1 LQNVSVSLKE
11 MMHGVYKKVIPH
23 TNKKNVEL
31 DLIERDN
38 KLQVIQY
45 ILDNGYDP
53 RVFQDISNPLK
64 SIIKDNK
71 LKHLLEGWYILT
83 PMENEEQWQ
92 DDG

>member
-1 LQNVSVSLKE
+1 
-11 MMHGVYKKVIPH
+11 MHGVYKKVIPH

-38 KLQVIQY
+38 KLQVIRY
-45 ILDNGYDP
+45 ILDNSYDP

-71 LKHLLEGWYILT
+71 LKHLLEGWYISI

-92 DDG
+92 GDG

>member
-1 LQNVSVSLKE
+1 
-11 MMHGVYKKVIPH
+11 MIHGVYKKVIPH

-31 DLIERDN
+31 DLIKRDN
-38 KLQVIQY
+38 KLQAIRY

-71 LKHLLEGWYILT
+71 LKHLLEGWYILD